1 MAATSEHNL
10 ANTELQ
16 NAEVEDISAQ
26 PFEDELLGLIWKFL
40 ESPGN
45 VLLIQGAPGTG
56 KTTLAL
62 ELLRRVK
69 GTRIGP
75 REISANKVYVSSRV
89 SPIKF
94 RRQFPGVHEV
104 IDSMSGKG
112 LAGTWTESEDNAR
125 LSGATANIVHRILAL
140 KRAKQKG
147 IVVIDSWEGVVRNL
161 AEEERHSLESA
172 IFSELDDSKLSAVLV
187 SEGEPAPSLTYL
199 ADGITTLSMS
209 RLEGRVV
216 RSMTVDKLRGF
227 RLRRQGALFT
237 LDRGRFTPLPR
248 VGFHLDGDLSE
259 TPRVPTIVPHSE
271 AAYSTGS
278 EDLDKLLQGGVKK
291 GSSVLIDLNSTV
303 SPRVGIILMHII
315 TANFINQGGSAFIV
329 PYSIFNSQTVAD
341 SMRNYVGNDALNE
354 RVRIAEYNQG
364 LPDEKWRVKMKG
376 KIEEDI
382 PIIDR
387 CWSQLGA
394 ISTSRMM
401 KFDFDKLAQ
410 VYGEDIG
417 VPSLGEIGAG
427 IRESAA
433 FMMAVVSRPTMMRE
447 ELQRSVDYY
456 LKTQTV
462 DESLLI
468 YGVKPFSNVHGVEF
482 SFERGYPRLSLMEV
496 V

>member
-1 MAATSEHNL
+1 M
-10 ANTELQ
+10 
-16 NAEVEDISAQ
+16 
-26 PFEDELLGLIWKFL
+26 
-40 ESPGN
+40 
-45 VLLIQGAPGTG
+45 
-56 KTTLAL
+56 
-62 ELLRRVK
+62 
-69 GTRIGP
+69 
-75 REISANKVYVSSRV
+75 
-89 SPIKF
+89 
-94 RRQFPGVHEV
+94 
-104 IDSMSGKG
+104 
-112 LAGTWTESEDNAR
+112 
-125 LSGATANIVHRILAL
+125 
-140 KRAKQKG
+140 
-147 IVVIDSWEGVVRNL
+147 
-161 AEEERHSLESA
+161 
-172 IFSELDDSKLSAVLV
+172 
-187 SEGEPAPSLTYL
+187 
-199 ADGITTLSMS
+199 
-209 RLEGRVV
+209 
-216 RSMTVDKLRGF
+216 VDKLRGF

-259 TPRVPTIVPHSE
+259 TPRVPAIVPHSE

-278 EDLDKLLQGGVKK
+278 EDLDKLLQGGIKK

-303 SPRVGIILMHII
+303 SPRVGIILIDII

-329 PYSIFNSQTVAD
+329 PYSIFSSQTVAD
-341 SMRNYVGNDALNE
+341 SMRRYVGNDALNE

-364 LPDEKWRVKMKG
+364 LADEKWRVKMKG

-382 PIIDR
+382 PIINKY
-387 CWSQLGA
+387 WSQLGA

-456 LKTQTV
+456 LKTQTL